1 MKALMALP
9 ETDYMLCTYLIPVS
23 IHSDASI
30 STLKSLA
37 DQLES
42 CSFQKFWSEA
52 ATCGPLL
59 STVPGFEAAI
69 RKFILDV
76 VSVRVHLHFMWAHNE
91 LGFSICI

>member
-1 MKALMALP
+1 MALP
-9 ETDYMLCTYLIPVS
+9 DTDYMLCTYLIPVS

-30 STLKSLA
+30 ATLKSLA

-76 VSVRVHLHFMWAHNE
+76 VSVRDIHFMIDP
-91 LGFSICI
+91 SIVILVD